1 MTVKFR
7 LLQIPLINIFPSST
21 RIFRHRR
28 FIFMASQS
36 YFDSPSAATT
46 DYPVPL
52 SPPLP
57 ALSKDIEPNRALTA
71 SSKSALFSLSRSHV
85 IFEDEWIIAVN
96 KPQGIY
102 CESVLSSL
110 PDLLNDTGANVS
122 ELHLANRLDR
132 DTSGV
137 MLITKLHK
145 VAAKFVKAF
154 TDHKVRKI
162 YLAYCVGLAP
172 KWEKITVKS
181 GHGRSKYGAWRV
193 YAASDAGRKL
203 PGGSLVKD
211 METSFEVLSVNGC
224 GCFKEVSDLH
234 KDEDVVI
241 VQEKSVIGCDLKK
254 DEILVRASPRSGRTH
269 QIRLHCQY
277 LGIPIRGD
285 VRYEGVYEWKGSR
298 CDSHELHAESL
309 SFEHPIT
316 GKPMLLQAPL
326 PSWAIQPLRSQF
338 E

>member
-1 MTVKFR
+1 
-7 LLQIPLINIFPSST
+7 
-21 RIFRHRR
+21 
-28 FIFMASQS
+28 MASQS
-36 YFDSPSAATT
+36 YFDSPTAAAT

-57 ALSKDIEPNRALTA
+57 ALSKEIEPHRALTA

-85 IFEDEWIIAVN
+85 IFEDEWLIVVN

-110 PDLLNDTGANVS
+110 PDLLNDTVAISAGAKVS

-137 MLITKLHK
+137 MLITKLHE

-154 TDHKVRKI
+154 TDHKVRKT

-193 YAASDAGRKL
+193 YAAADVGGKL
-203 PGGSLVKD
+203 PGGSLVKG
-211 METSFEVLSVNGC
+211 METSFEVLSVNGL
-224 GCFKEVSDLH
+224 GCYKEVSDLQE
-234 KDEDVVI
+234 DEAVVI

-285 VRYEGVYEWKGSR
+285 VRYEGVYEWKGNR
-298 CDSHELHAESL
+298 YDGHELHAESL

-316 GKPMLLQAPL
+316 GKQILLKAPP
-326 PSWAIQPLRSQF
+326 PSWAIQPLRSPSSND
-338 E
+338 

>member
-1 MTVKFR
+1 M
-7 LLQIPLINIFPSST
+7 S
-21 RIFRHRR
+21 
-28 FIFMASQS
+28 SQS
-36 YFDSPSAATT
+36 YFESPTEATT
-46 DYPVPL
+46 NYPIPL

-71 SSKSALFSLSRSHV
+71 SSKSALFSIQRSHV

-96 KPQGIY
+96 KPPGIY

-110 PDLLNDTGANVS
+110 PPLLNDNGDKVS
-122 ELHLANRLDR
+122 ELHLAGRLDR

-154 TDHKVRKI
+154 TDHKVQKT
-162 YLAYCVGLAP
+162 YLAFCVGIAP

-211 METSFEVLSVNGC
+211 METSFEVLSVNGL
-224 GCFKEVSDLH
+224 GCLKDVSDLQ
-234 KDEDVVI
+234 KDEAVVI
-241 VQEKSVIGCDLKK
+241 VQEKSAVGCDLKK

-269 QIRLHCQY
+269 QIRLHC
-277 LGIPIRGD
+277 R
-285 VRYEGVYEWKGSR
+285 VYEWKGSR
-298 CDSHELHAESL
+298 YDGHDLHAESL

-316 GKPMLLQAPL
+316 GKLIVLQAPP
-326 PSWAIQPLRSQF
+326 PSWAIQHLRSQI

>member
-1 MTVKFR
+1 
-7 LLQIPLINIFPSST
+7 
-21 RIFRHRR
+21 
-28 FIFMASQS
+28 MASQS
-36 YFDSPSAATT
+36 YFDSPTAATT
-46 DYPVPL
+46 DYPIPL

-57 ALSKDIEPNRALTA
+57 AISKDIEPNRALTA

-85 IFEDEWIIAVN
+85 IFEDRWLIAVN

-110 PDLLNDTGANVS
+110 PDLLNDT
-122 ELHLANRLDR
+122 
-132 DTSGV
+132 
-137 MLITKLHK
+137 
-145 VAAKFVKAF
+145 
-154 TDHKVRKI
+154 
-162 YLAYCVGLAP
+162 
-172 KWEKITVKS
+172 

-211 METSFEVLSVNGC
+211 METSFEVLSVNGL
-224 GCFKEVSDLH
+224 GCSKEVSDFQ
-234 KDEDVVI
+234 KDEAVVI

-285 VRYEGVYEWKGSR
+285 VRYEGVYEWKGLEY
-298 CDSHELHAESL
+298 DGHELHAKKKVWHD
-309 SFEHPIT
+309 HPIT
-316 GKPMLLQAPL
+316 GKSILLQAPP